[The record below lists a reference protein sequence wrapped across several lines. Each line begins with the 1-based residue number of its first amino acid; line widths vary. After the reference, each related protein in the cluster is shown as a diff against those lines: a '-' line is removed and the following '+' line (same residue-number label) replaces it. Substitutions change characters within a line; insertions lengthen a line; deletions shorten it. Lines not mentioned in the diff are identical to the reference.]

1 MNFTGLIYF
10 WNLFERKV
18 KNHFWMLIFLMII
31 VSVAEIVSIGAILP
45 FLGALTDSERVYESD
60 FIQPLVQIFEL
71 SSADQIV
78 LLLTIGF
85 IALVLIAG
93 ILRIALLYALSRFER
108 LVGTELAVKVYSH
121 FLRQNYISHINQNS
135 SDLITII
142 SNKSNIVIREFIKPV
157 LSLISSIF
165 ILALSIVALLILSI
179 QMTLT
184 VLIFLLIFYWGV
196 AKYTQPKLSKNSQCI
211 ASESTKIVKILQESS
226 GNIKSILIDES
237 QDIYCKLFRESDI
250 AFRNSMVKNNFISA
264 SPRFIVEGL
273 IMTVAIILI
282 YHLSQQ
288 KDGILDMIPMIGLIV
303 FGVQKLLP
311 VVQQV
316 YNSISSIKGVYHS
329 FEDILSFLDRSSSN
343 QEHKS
348 EVSDFP
354 FKNEFKLKDVSFRYS
369 DTSPWVLKDLN
380 LTIPRGRVIGIMGG
394 SGDGKSTLLNIIIG
408 LISPVSGTIAIDGK
422 TLEKGDVHNW
432 KKRISHVPQDIH
444 LSDDTIEK
452 NIAFGVLEE
461 QINHERIVQVAKKA
475 GIGGVIEGLPE
486 KYQTIVGE
494 RGAFL
499 SGGQRQRIGIA
510 RALYKKSEV
519 FIFDEATSALD
530 NEVEEEVLEEFF
542 KLKGDFTI
550 LIASHHTSILKK
562 CDFIIKLNKGENPY
576 LAINQ

>member
-1 MNFTGLIYF
+1 
-10 WNLFERKV
+10 
-18 KNHFWMLIFLMII
+18 MLIFLMII

-250 AFRNSMVKNNFISA
+250 AFRNSMVKNDFISA

-432 KKRISHVPQDIH
+432 KKRISHVPQDIY

>member
-142 SNKSNIVIREFIKPV
+142 SNKSNIVIRGFIKPV

-316 YNSISSIKGVYHS
+316 YNSIS
-329 FEDILSFLDRSSSN
+329 
-343 QEHKS
+343 
-348 EVSDFP
+348 
-354 FKNEFKLKDVSFRYS
+354 
-369 DTSPWVLKDLN
+369 
-380 LTIPRGRVIGIMGG
+380 
-394 SGDGKSTLLNIIIG
+394 
-408 LISPVSGTIAIDGK
+408 
-422 TLEKGDVHNW
+422 
-432 KKRISHVPQDIH
+432 
-444 LSDDTIEK
+444 
-452 NIAFGVLEE
+452 
-461 QINHERIVQVAKKA
+461 
-475 GIGGVIEGLPE
+475 
-486 KYQTIVGE
+486 
-494 RGAFL
+494 
-499 SGGQRQRIGIA
+499 
-510 RALYKKSEV
+510 
-519 FIFDEATSALD
+519 
-530 NEVEEEVLEEFF
+530 
-542 KLKGDFTI
+542 
-550 LIASHHTSILKK
+550 
-562 CDFIIKLNKGENPY
+562 
-576 LAINQ
+576 